1 MKLSKNFYLQ
11 EFVTPDLYKK
21 WKDKSIIFID
31 DRLIHIAQFIRD
43 RFNKPMTINNWN
55 NDGSFRYRGYRPYNC
70 RVGAH
75 HSQHKYGRAIDF
87 TISRMTIAEIHEDIK
102 ANKELY
108 YEQGVR
114 VIESI
119 ELAPT
124 WMHIDCRFTN
134 HDQIL
139 WF

>member
-55 NDGSFRYRGYRPYNC
+55 NDGSFRYRGYRPD
-70 RVGAH
+70 R
-75 HSQHKYGRAIDF
+75 DW
-87 TISRMTIAEIHEDIK
+87 E
-102 ANKELY
+102 
-108 YEQGVR
+108 
-114 VIESI
+114 
-119 ELAPT
+119 
-124 WMHIDCRFTN
+124 TN
-134 HDQIL
+134 DHQ
-139 WF
+139 